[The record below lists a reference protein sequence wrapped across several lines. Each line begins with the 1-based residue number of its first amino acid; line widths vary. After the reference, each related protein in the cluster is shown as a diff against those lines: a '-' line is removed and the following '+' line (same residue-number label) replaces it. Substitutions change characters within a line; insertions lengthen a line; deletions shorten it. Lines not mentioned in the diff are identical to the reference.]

1 MISPELLSKL
11 LDAEDEETIE
21 RLLNYVSEEDAKV
34 MLRVLIHDWNQRRKS
49 EEQST

>member
-1 MISPELLSKL
+1 MISSELLTKL

-34 MLRVLIHDWNQRRKS
+34 MLKVLIHDWNQRRKNK
-49 EEQST
+49 EQA